1 MTVLAASFRP
11 SSLENLAL
19 VSFEKFL
26 DGNEL
31 FNLFKE
37 QLLLIRYFILQVIDH
52 LLFILLY
59 ATNVS

>member
-37 QLLLIRYFILQVIDH
+37 QLLLIRYFILQVINH

>member
-19 VSFEKFL
+19 VPFEKFL
-26 DGNEL
+26 DGNVL

-59 ATNVS
+59 ATNVT

>member
-26 DGNEL
+26 DGNVL